1 MNVAMDAEE
10 LKRMRE
16 REWRGYSLDELRY
29 RRAMALVNIQNEK
42 NRTADGVA
50 RLRNGDML
58 LSMLGLRRLSGIVD
72 YARYVA
78 VAVRL
83 WRRVARMWRIIRKK

>member
-1 MNVAMDAEE
+1 MDAEE
-10 LKRMRE
+10 LKRIRE

-29 RRAMALVNIQNEK
+29 RRAMALVDIHNEK
-42 NRTADGVA
+42 SRAASGVE
-50 RLRNGDML
+50 RLRNGEMF

-83 WRRVARMWRIIRKK
+83 WRRLARMWRIIRKK